1 MIHFLKGIVAGI
13 GGVSPGLSGSVLL
26 ILLGLYHETLE
37 ALGTLL
43 TRFKS
48 NLRFLL
54 PIVLGMVTGVLLFS
68 KVIDFCLTSY
78 EMPTRFCFLGLIL
91 GTIPLFYKEVR
102 KEGFSRGYWL
112 VILGAVALGAWMFNA
127 HPTLFPLVTDPS
139 LPQSIFLGVAV
150 VATAIVP
157 GLDPAVVLSTLGYYE
172 CYVRSLADFDI
183 SVLAPMAIGVAVGGI
198 GISALMTALFRRFYT
213 ATFSVVFGLFLS
225 MIPNMLNES
234 CVLGRDPQSIL
245 SVILIFLGFAVSF
258 YLGDFHAHNARIRA
272 RLSKSPTDP
281 KKE

>member
-1 MIHFLKGIVAGI
+1 MAGI

-26 ILLGLYHETLE
+26 ILLGLYHQTLE

-43 TRFKS
+43 TRFKQ
-48 NLRFLL
+48 NIRFLL
-54 PIVLGMVTGVLLFS
+54 PIVLGMGTGVLLFS
-68 KVIDFCLTSY
+68 KVIDFCLTHY

-102 KEGFSRGYWL
+102 KKGFARRYWL
-112 VILGAVALGAWMFNA
+112 VILGAAALGAWMFNA
-127 HPTLFPLVTDPS
+127 HPALFPLVTDPT
-139 LPQSIFLGVAV
+139 PVQSIFLGVAV

-172 CYVRSLADFDI
+172 CYVHSLADFDI
-183 SVLAPMAIGVAVGGI
+183 SVLAPMVVGVAIGGMA
-198 GISALMTALFRRFYT
+198 ISALMTALFRRFYT

-234 CVLGRDPQSIL
+234 CVLGPNLASVL
-245 SVILIFLGFAVSF
+245 SVILIFLGFAISF
-258 YLGDFHAHNARIRA
+258 YLGDFKANNARIRA
-272 RLSKSPTDP
+272 ILPKSTTDP

>member
-1 MIHFLKGIVAGI
+1 MINFLKGIVAGI

-26 ILLGLYHETLE
+26 ILLGLYHQTLE

-43 TRFKS
+43 TRFKQ
-48 NLRFLL
+48 NIRFLL

-68 KVIDFCLTSY
+68 KVIDFCLTNH

-91 GTIPLFYKEVR
+91 GTIPLFYKEVK
-102 KEGFSRGYWL
+102 KEGFSRRYWL

-127 HPTLFPLVTDPS
+127 HPTLFPLVTHPN
-139 LPQSIFLGVAV
+139 LPQCIFLGVAV

-172 CYVRSLADFDI
+172 CYVRSLANFDI
-183 SVLAPMAIGVAVGGI
+183 CVLAPMVIGLAAGGI

-234 CVLGRDPQSIL
+234 CVLGANAQSIL
-245 SVILIFLGFAVSF
+245 SVLLIFLGFGVSF
-258 YLGDFHAHNARIRA
+258 YLGDLHAHNARIRA
-272 RLSKSPTDP
+272 ILSHSTPDS

>member
-1 MIHFLKGIVAGI
+1 MVNFLKGIVAGI

-26 ILLGLYHETLE
+26 ILLGLYHQTLE

-43 TRFKS
+43 RHFRK

-54 PIVLGMVTGVLLFS
+54 PIVAGMVVGVLLFS
-68 KVIDFCLTSY
+68 KVIDFCLTNY

-91 GTIPLFYKEVR
+91 GTIPLFYREVR
-102 KEGFSRGYWL
+102 KQGFSRRYWL
-112 VILGAVALGAWMFNA
+112 VILGAILLGTWLFTA
-127 HPTLFPLVTDPS
+127 HPALFPTVSDPN
-139 LPQSIFLGVAV
+139 LAQCIFLGVAV

-172 CYVRSLADFDI
+172 LYVRSLANFDI
-183 SVLAPMAIGVAVGGI
+183 SVLAPMAIGLAAGGI
-198 GISALMTALFRRFYT
+198 AISAAMTALFRRFYT
-213 ATFSVVFGLFLS
+213 AAFSVIFGLFLA

-234 CVLGRDPQSIL
+234 CVLGPDPQSVL
-245 SVILIFLGFAVSF
+245 SVILIFLGFALSF
-258 YLGDFHAHNARIRA
+258 YLGDFKAQNARLRA
-272 RLSKSPTDP
+272 ILTKQPPET

>member
-1 MIHFLKGIVAGI
+1 MINFLKGIVAGI

-26 ILLGLYHETLE
+26 ILLGLYHQTLE

-43 TRFKS
+43 RRFKQ
-48 NLRFLL
+48 NIRFLL
-54 PIVLGMVTGVLLFS
+54 PILLGMGVGVLLFS
-68 KVIDFCLTSY
+68 KVIDFCLTNY

-102 KEGFSRGYWL
+102 KKGFARWHWL
-112 VILGAVALGAWMFNA
+112 VILGAIGLGAWMFNA
-127 HPTLFPLVTDPS
+127 NPHLFPEVTAPN
-139 LPQSIFLGVAV
+139 LAQCIFLGVAV

-172 CYVRSLADFDI
+172 CYVRSLANFDI
-183 SVLAPMAIGVAVGGI
+183 SVLAPMVIGLAAGGI
-198 GISALMTALFRRFYT
+198 AISALMTALFRRFYT
-213 ATFSVVFGLFLS
+213 TTFSVVFGLFLS

-234 CVLGRDPQSIL
+234 CVLGPNLASVL
-245 SVILIFLGFAVSF
+245 SVLLIFLGFAVSF
-258 YLGDFHAHNARIRA
+258 YLGDFKANNARIRA
-272 RLSKSPTDP
+272 FRSRSNPNV

>member
-1 MIHFLKGIVAGI
+1 MVNFLKGIVAGI

-26 ILLGLYHETLE
+26 ILLGLYHQTLE

-43 TRFKS
+43 TRFKQ
-48 NLRFLL
+48 NIRFLL

-68 KVIDFCLTSY
+68 KVIDFCLTQH

-91 GTIPLFYKEVR
+91 GTIPLFYREVK

-112 VILGAVALGAWMFNA
+112 VILGTILLGIWMFNA
-127 HPTLFPLVTDPS
+127 HPTLFPLVTDPN
-139 LPQSIFLGVAV
+139 LPQCIFLGVAV

-172 CYVRSLADFDI
+172 CYVHSLANFNI
-183 SVLAPMAIGVAVGGI
+183 SVLAPMVIGVAAGGI
-198 GISALMTALFRRFYT
+198 AISALMTALFRRFYT

-234 CVLGRDPQSIL
+234 CVLGPDPASLL
-245 SVILIFLGFAVSF
+245 SVILMVLGFALSF

-272 RLSKSPTDP
+272 RLSKSPPET